1 MTDALDWLTEPI
13 SRTFMQHA
21 LLAIILV
28 GAICGVTGCFVIL
41 RGLAFLG
48 DALAHAVFP
57 GVVIAYLIGMNVLIG
72 ALVASIVV
80 SLGIGAVGQNRRLSN
95 DTAIG
100 VLFAG
105 GFALGIVMISAQ
117 PTYTRDLSTFLF
129 GSILGVSTTD
139 LQLTAAV
146 GAIVVVTL
154 WLFRRELMAIAF
166 DRTFAEASGV
176 RLWRMDQLF
185 LVLLSL
191 TIVISLQTVGNILVL
206 ALLVTPAAT
215 ARLLT
220 DRLPVMLSL
229 SALIGAASGVTGLYL
244 SYYQGYSSGATV
256 VLVATVVF
264 GVAFLFSPSS
274 GLLSTTLSRRLHH
287 PHPERDAFQEGTD

>member
-1 MTDALDWLTEPI
+1 
-13 SRTFMQHA
+13 
-21 LLAIILV
+21 
-28 GAICGVTGCFVIL
+28 
-41 RGLAFLG
+41 
-48 DALAHAVFP
+48 
-57 GVVIAYLIGMNVLIG
+57 
-72 ALVASIVV
+72 
-80 SLGIGAVGQNRRLSN
+80 
-95 DTAIG
+95 
-100 VLFAG
+100 
-105 GFALGIVMISAQ
+105 
-117 PTYTRDLSTFLF
+117 
-129 GSILGVSTTD
+129 
-139 LQLTAAV
+139 
-146 GAIVVVTL
+146 
-154 WLFRRELMAIAF
+154 
-166 DRTFAEASGV
+166 
-176 RLWRMDQLF
+176 MDQLF

-287 PHPERDAFQEGTD
+287 PHPERDSFQEGTD